1 MLKRYYEELVNN
13 NCNNRNE
20 LLMLKTKFINAY
32 KNKNL
37 NWVEFIDL
45 YKMIKLYIYLEER
58 IGD

>member
-1 MLKRYYEELVNN
+1 MLKRYYQELVNN

-20 LLMLKTKFINAY
+20 LLELKTKFIKAY

-45 YKMIKLYIYLEER
+45 YKMIKIYIYLIER
-58 IGD
+58 

>member
-13 NCNNRNE
+13 NCCNKNE
-20 LLMLKTKFINAY
+20 LLKLKTKFIKSY
-32 KNKNL
+32 KEKNL

-45 YKMIKLYIYLEER
+45 YKMIKLYVYLEER